1 MRLALIG
8 AVAGL
13 VLALALTRYAK
24 GLLFGVTAGD
34 PWTFGFVTMLL
45 IGVTLLACF
54 IPARRAMRLDPVVGL
69 RYQ

>member
-1 MRLALIG
+1 
-8 AVAGL
+8 
-13 VLALALTRYAK
+13 
-24 GLLFGVTAGD
+24 LLFGVTAGD

-54 IPARRAMRLDPVVGL
+54 IPAMRAMRLDPVVAL